1 MGKAVFSVLVHNQK
15 NNESHAG
22 GRGEYSLRRPNEFLS
37 LASRGKEA
45 PETSSTVMATH
56 QEADINSAAAM
67 LSTLLPRHTARQTPP
82 SSSPAQRQHH
92 EKMYQEIVPLDNDD
106 NIEHEVLIDNQPYR
120 TTPLVLP
127 HPKTIHHKGE
137 INKKFYSTTGVQDGG
152 QPYRNSALVM
162 PAPRTIHEVGVGAGP
177 YTPYRG
183 PQYYTDKKVAEKG
196 PHYYTSKKFVEKA
209 QPVYNSPLPLYSS
222 QTLAETPN
230 PPTQIYS
237 DKESATQQMV
247 LVSDAGS
254 SNQDAG
260 DTLVKDP
267 VMRDSSINQSASFK
281 KLMYSVMGNSQ
292 I

>member
-1 MGKAVFSVLVHNQK
+1 
-15 NNESHAG
+15 
-22 GRGEYSLRRPNEFLS
+22 
-37 LASRGKEA
+37 
-45 PETSSTVMATH
+45 MATH
-56 QEADINSAAAM
+56 QEDDINSAAAM

-82 SSSPAQRQHH
+82 SSSPTQRQHH

-106 NIEHEVLIDNQPYR
+106 NTEHEVLIDNQPYR

-137 INKKFYSTTGVQDGG
+137 INKNFYSTTAIQDGG

-183 PQYYTDKKVAEKG
+183 PQYYTDKKV
-196 PHYYTSKKFVEKA
+196 VEKA

-222 QTLAETPN
+222 QTLAENSN
-230 PPTQIYS
+230 PPTKKNS
-237 DKESATQQMV
+237 DIETATQQMV
-247 LVSDAGS
+247 LVSEGS
-254 SNQDAG
+254 PLSNNQDTE
-260 DTLVKDP
+260 DRRVNKDP

>member
-1 MGKAVFSVLVHNQK
+1 MGKAVFSLLVHNQG

-45 PETSSTVMATH
+45 PETSSTDMAMH
-56 QEADINSAAAM
+56 QDADIHNAAAV

-106 NIEHEVLIDNQPYR
+106 NTEHEVLIDNQPYR

-137 INKKFYSTTGVQDGG
+137 INKKFYSTTAVQDGG

-183 PQYYTDKKVAEKG
+183 PQYYTDKKVAEK
-196 PHYYTSKKFVEKA
+196 A

-222 QTLAETPN
+222 QTLAENSN
-230 PPTQIYS
+230 PPTKKNS
-237 DKESATQQMV
+237 DIETATQQMV
-247 LVSDAGS
+247 LVSEGS
-254 SNQDAG
+254 PLSNNQDTE
-260 DTLVKDP
+260 DRRVNKDP

-281 KLMYSVMGNSQ
+281 KLMYSVMGNSEF
-292 I
+292 